1 MNREFNSLSILA
13 RALMATA
20 SLVASGLV
28 VASIAGLAD
37 HYSADSHEANI
48 AQRAVVAQ
56 R

>member
-1 MNREFNSLSILA
+1 MNREFNPISILA

-20 SLVASGLV
+20 SLLASGLV

-37 HYSADSHEANI
+37 HYGADSHEVNI